1 MSFAYHIKDLL
12 PLEGGVPEA
21 WIATSA
27 HELEVIGELAQ
38 VEPDERLVQLRPQL
52 LLLAAQE
59 DLVGQVEG
67 RVDPAEG
74 PPGSMWPTVF
84 LILFFFWPTMTL
96 RKAGPP
102 EVVGH
107 CKSMSV
113 KKID

>member
-1 MSFAYHIKDLL
+1 MTFAYHIKDLL

-21 WIATSA
+21 WITTST
-27 HELEVIGELAQ
+27 HELKVIGELAQ

-59 DLVGQVEG
+59 NLVGQVEG

-74 PPGSMWPTVF
+74 PPGSMRPTVF
-84 LILFFFWPTMTL
+84 LVFFFWPTMTL

-107 CKSMSV
+107 RKSMPV